1 MIALIVAIL
10 CALCAVAAML
20 YAMQL
25 RGVADDLQAQLTD
38 AHALITD
45 LIMEDE

>member
-1 MIALIVAIL
+1 MIAIIAVTLFGL
-10 CALCAVAAML
+10 LAVAAML
-20 YAMQL
+20 YAMQM
-25 RGVADDLQAQLTD
+25 RGIADDLQAQLTD